1 MRFDYFY
8 GNEAEQFTF
17 YRIPKVLVTS
27 QEFRK
32 VSDSAKLL
40 YGLMLDRMGLSVK
53 NGWFDE
59 QNRAYIYFKTDE
71 IMELMCCATEKATRI
86 VAELDSVKGIGLIER
101 IKQGQGKPAKIYLK
115 KFIASGSNYDH
126 NSRVSEIE
134 KQGFS
139 ETKIQTFENRNS
151 CVSQSESQEFR
162 KSKCNYNNINN
173 TDINNTEFSKLDVT
187 LSTLMQRSMEEQPIV
202 PEDAIL
208 HHKEGVDLIPAN
220 IELSGM
226 ETALVNVMSR
236 ERVLKNCIDSVKDKY
251 DYVLIDCTPSL
262 GMLTINSLVAADEV
276 IIPVQAHY
284 LPLKGLEQLVS
295 TVTKVQRQ
303 INPDLK
309 FNGILITM
317 VDKRTLY
324 NKEVSSV
331 IRLNYSKYLKI
342 FKTEIPNTVKAAEA
356 SAVGRSVYAH
366 DAKGIAA
373 EAYKNLTKEVLNDG
387 RNRNKHREEY
397 AR

>member
-1 MRFDYFY
+1 M
-8 GNEAEQFTF
+8 GKVIAIANQKGGVGKTTTTVNLGVGLVNEGK
-17 YRIPKVLVTS
+17 KVLLVDCDAQGSLTES
-27 QEFRK
+27 LGYQEP
-32 VSDSAKLL
+32 D
-40 YGLMLDRMGLSVK
+40 
-53 NGWFDE
+53 
-59 QNRAYIYFKTDE
+59 
-71 IMELMCCATEKATRI
+71 
-86 VAELDSVKGIGLIER
+86 
-101 IKQGQGKPAKIYLK
+101 
-115 KFIASGSNYDH
+115 
-126 NSRVSEIE
+126 
-134 KQGFS
+134 
-139 ETKIQTFENRNS
+139 
-151 CVSQSESQEFR
+151 
-162 KSKCNYNNINN
+162 
-173 TDINNTEFSKLDVT
+173 KLDVT

-309 FNGILITM
+309 FNGILVTM